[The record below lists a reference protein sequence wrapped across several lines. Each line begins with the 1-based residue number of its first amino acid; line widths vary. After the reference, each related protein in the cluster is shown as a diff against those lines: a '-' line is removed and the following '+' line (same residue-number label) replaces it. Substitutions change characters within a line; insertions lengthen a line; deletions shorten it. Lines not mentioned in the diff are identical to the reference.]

1 MSSFLKVILWELSVK
16 FISVENFSAGVSLAT
31 DFDLHDLDEPG
42 ALDEYGGS
50 IPNVVSSLQVD
61 SGSDDDGESLDFSE
75 RSLTDS
81 DSEDSMSEQ
90 LSDDNPIDISIP
102 DNQSPMDSSP

>member
-1 MSSFLKVILWELSVK
+1 MHES
-16 FISVENFSAGVSLAT
+16 
-31 DFDLHDLDEPG
+31 G
-42 ALDEYGGS
+42 ALDESGGP